1 MKQIATDLRAQAAG
15 LRTQADK
22 LDAMA
27 ASIDGGALSPDSFC
41 GDARAREIVNA
52 ICADLGV
59 SVALVL
65 SRDRHDQVVVCRDI
79 CTHALWSLLGMR
91 HEALAVALGRPG
103 HSVCTYSLRRV
114 RERRAVDKRFEAL
127 LTSAMSA
134 AHAALAAVE
143 EIAS

>member
-27 ASIDGGALSPDSFC
+27 ASIDGGALSLDSFC
-41 GDARAREIVNA
+41 GDARAREIVSA
-52 ICADLGV
+52 ICAELGV

-114 RERRAVDKRFEAL
+114 RERMQVDKHFSAVLNRAL
-127 LTSAMSA
+127 GTAKTAIAKLEGIA
-134 AHAALAAVE
+134 A
-143 EIAS
+143 